1 MSLTL
6 LPAGLMLISAIAHAA
21 IGVILKRAQDK
32 LVFRAILA
40 ITSALIALPFIF
52 VVPLPPANAWKY
64 LIGGTV
70 IHFIYQLSQISAFER
85 GDMSLVYPIMRGVAP
100 ALAAI
105 IAFFWLGETLGPRE
119 LLGLAIAVLALI
131 GFGWPE
137 KSKPANWGAAV
148 SFALL
153 CGVMIATY
161 SVVDGAG
168 MRLSRMNGAGVASYM
183 VYFFLLDV
191 SFLPALALIKR
202 RGNIAPLFKQELKS
216 GIIGGATS
224 SVTYGL
230 ALIAFSL
237 APIAKMSA
245 VRETS
250 VVFGAFFAAYI
261 LKEPFGGRRIA
272 LALLLAF
279 GLLLMQST

>member
-1 MSLTL
+1 
-6 LPAGLMLISAIAHAA
+6 MLISAIAHAA

-40 ITSALIALPFIF
+40 IVSALIALPFIF
-52 VVPLPPANAWKY
+52 VVPLPPASAWKY

-105 IAFFWLGETLGPRE
+105 IAFFWLGERLGPRE
-119 LLGLAIAVLALI
+119 LLGLSIAVLALI
-131 GFGWPE
+131 GFGWPQ
-137 KSKPANWGAAV
+137 KARPDNWGPAV

-161 SVVDGAG
+161 SVIDGAG
-168 MRLSRMNGAGVASYM
+168 MRLARVDGASIASYM
-183 VYFFLLDV
+183 VYFFLLDI
-191 SFLPALALIKR
+191 SFLPALTLIRR
-202 RGNIAPLFKQELKS
+202 RGNIARLVKQELKS

-224 SVTYGL
+224 TVTYGL

-237 APIAKMSA
+237 APIAQMSA

-261 LKEPFGGRRIA
+261 LKEPLGGRRIA
-272 LALLLAF
+272 LALMLAF
-279 GLLLMQST
+279 GLLLMQSA